1 MAKKFYAVKN
11 GKNGD
16 GIYDSWE
23 ACKAQVHGVKS
34 VVFKGFPT
42 RAEAEDFLQRAGAS
56 TTEGEAPE
64 NPQREGIAVA
74 YVDGSFSKDTGEF
87 ACGAVLFWKGER
99 VLFSKKY
106 NDPALAEMHNV
117 AGEILGAVAVIRY
130 CLDKGIPALEIH
142 HDYEGVGKWATG
154 LWKANKPGTQ
164 AYAALCKQAMER
176 LQLSFVKVK
185 GHSGNQWNDL
195 ADQLA
200 RRALGRA
207 GSSACRYETTMES
220 RISELTDGLLAA
232 CDKLEADLA
241 EAPVPVEARLTYF
254 HAVIFEDMTAARK
267 LADQLET
274 LVERK
279 AWPFPTYSDML
290 FYML

>member
-23 ACKAQVHGVKS
+23 ACKAPGPRGEKRGVQGLS
-34 VVFKGFPT
+34 HPGGGGGLP
-42 RAEAEDFLQRAGAS
+42 RAGRGLHHLKGGS
-56 TTEGEAPE
+56 PE
-64 NPQREGIAVA
+64 NPQREGVAVA

-87 ACGAVLFWKGER
+87 ACGAVLFWQGER
-99 VLFSKKY
+99 ALSSKKAH

-200 RRALGRA
+200 RRALGK
-207 GSSACRYETTMES
+207 EK
-220 RISELTDGLLAA
+220 SE
-232 CDKLEADLA
+232 K
-241 EAPVPVEARLTYF
+241 
-254 HAVIFEDMTAARK
+254 
-267 LADQLET
+267 
-274 LVERK
+274 
-279 AWPFPTYSDML
+279 
-290 FYML
+290 

>member
-64 NPQREGIAVA
+64 NPQREGVAVA
-74 YVDGSFSKDTGEF
+74 YVDGS
-87 ACGAVLFWKGER
+87 
-99 VLFSKKY
+99 
-106 NDPALAEMHNV
+106 LAEMHNV

-200 RRALGRA
+200 RRALGK
-207 GSSACRYETTMES
+207 EK
-220 RISELTDGLLAA
+220 SE
-232 CDKLEADLA
+232 K
-241 EAPVPVEARLTYF
+241 
-254 HAVIFEDMTAARK
+254 
-267 LADQLET
+267 
-274 LVERK
+274 
-279 AWPFPTYSDML
+279 
-290 FYML
+290 

>member
-1 MAKKFYAVKN
+1 MPKKFYAVKN

-23 ACKAQVHGVKS
+23 ACKAQVHGVKG
-34 VVFKGFPT
+34 VVYKGFPT

-56 TTEGEAPE
+56 TTEGEVSE
-64 NPQREGIAVA
+64 NPERADRAVA

-87 ACGAVLFWKGER
+87 ACGAVLFWQGER

-142 HDYEGVGKWATG
+142 HDYEGVGKWALG

-164 AYAALCKQAMER
+164 AYAALCKQAMGR
-176 LQLSFVKVK
+176 LDLTFVKVK

-200 RRALGRA
+200 RRALGKEK
-207 GSSACRYETTMES
+207 SS
-220 RISELTDGLLAA
+220 
-232 CDKLEADLA
+232 K
-241 EAPVPVEARLTYF
+241 
-254 HAVIFEDMTAARK
+254 
-267 LADQLET
+267 
-274 LVERK
+274 
-279 AWPFPTYSDML
+279 
-290 FYML
+290 